1 MSNAD
6 HSHDTHT
13 QHASGSGIWTI
24 MLIMIVPSALTLGW
38 VIYQSA
44 SGQ

>member
-6 HSHDTHT
+6 HSHDNHP
-13 QHASGSGIWTI
+13 HAGAGKGRLAIVLI
-24 MLIMIVPSALTLGW
+24 MLIPSALTLGW
-38 VIYQSA
+38 VLHVVA